1 MARPPLRRPNSSS
14 HPLCGGCLTR
24 ICPAGGLEYRFSGV
38 GRPPGAVRFDPR
50 MSVQLRRNR
59 LCLTGPISVP
69 RNHTSHNAA
78 RGGADHPEHCRWPI
92 ATGRPVVAPTARQI
106 VRLPEGNQAKVLE
119 TVRREALSS
128 AELTGVVDLWLGIW
142 RNRILPPCW
151 IELRPYRVANSLT
164 RAYER
169 AIDL

>member
-92 ATGRPVVAPTARQI
+92 ATGRPVVAPHRAPDRKVAGRQPSQSPGNGPARGVVQRGI
-106 VRLPEGNQAKVLE
+106 NWRCGPLARHLAQPYLAPLLDRIAAVSG
-119 TVRREALSS
+119 S
-128 AELTGVVDLWLGIW
+128 ELTNACV
-142 RNRILPPCW
+142 
-151 IELRPYRVANSLT
+151 
-164 RAYER
+164 
-169 AIDL
+169 